1 MFPLRELSAILPSNK
16 SLITIDSVAASAF
29 TLFFVLDVDSS
40 VRFSKYAT
48 RHTLIENILSSLVG
62 RWFHVVIVP

>member
-48 RHTLIENILSSLVG
+48 RSTLIENILSCLVG
-62 RWFHVVIVP
+62 RWFHVVI